1 MNYLRFLRDNA
12 RWLAA
17 GMLMSFLSSFGQT
30 YFISIFGGEIRDGFG
45 LTHGAWG
52 GIYMLSTGVS
62 ALLMLWAGGLT
73 DRYRVRTLGSAVI
86 LGLALACLAMA
97 ANTTVWLLPVI
108 ILALRFFGQG
118 MASHVGI
125 VAMARWFV
133 ATRGKAL
140 AVATLGFSIGEA
152 SLPLG
157 MVWLKGWADWRWL
170 WVGTALV
177 AVLAIPVLW
186 ALLRSE
192 RTPQSV
198 ATDEPAVGMDGR
210 HWTRAEALGH
220 PLFWAMIPALM
231 LFPAF
236 GTAFWFHQ
244 VHFAEVKGWA
254 HLSLVAVFP
263 LGTAAALVSTI
274 WYGWMIDR
282 VGSGRLLPLYLLPLT
297 LGFGLHWYA
306 PTVGW
311 SAAGVILMGIAGG
324 GQATLPAACW
334 AEYFGTR
341 HVGSIKAVV
350 AAVMVLGSAI
360 GPGLSGWLIDI
371 GVAYPLQ
378 LLAFAA
384 SFLVASLLL
393 ILPVRAATA
402 RLAPAP

>member
-17 GMLMSFLSSFGQT
+17 GMLLSFLSSFGQT

-73 DRYRVRTLGSAVI
+73 DRYRVRALGSAVI

-118 MASHVGI
+118 MTSHVGI

-157 MVWLKGWADWRWL
+157 WSGSRAGSTGAGSGSGPRWWRCWQSRCSGRCCAASARRNRSPPTSL
-170 WVGTALV
+170 PLAWTGGTGHG
-177 AVLAIPVLW
+177 P
-186 ALLRSE
+186 R
-192 RTPQSV
+192 RC
-198 ATDEPAVGMDGR
+198 
-210 HWTRAEALGH
+210 GH

-274 WYGWMIDR
+274 WYRLDDR
-282 VGSGRLLPLYLLPLT
+282 
-297 LGFGLHWYA
+297 
-306 PTVGW
+306 
-311 SAAGVILMGIAGG
+311 
-324 GQATLPAACW
+324 PA
-334 AEYFGTR
+334 R
-341 HVGSIKAVV
+341 QRAVV
-350 AAVMVLGSAI
+350 AALPSAADAGI
-360 GPGLSGWLIDI
+360 R
-371 GVAYPLQ
+371 
-378 LLAFAA
+378 
-384 SFLVASLLL
+384 ASLVCAHGRHG
-393 ILPVRAATA
+393 PP
-402 RLAPAP
+402 PA